1 MPHPKPRI
9 AIAADHGGFRLKTHL
24 AAFLQKDG
32 YDILDLGT
40 DDGEFSVDY
49 PDFGI
54 RAAEAVTKG
63 DADYGIIICGT
74 GIGISIAANRNKA
87 VRAALCHDT
96 TTARLARQ
104 HNNANIL
111 ALGERVTGTIT
122 AEDITRVFLNTEFEG
137 GRHAGRVAKMS

>member
-1 MPHPKPRI
+1 MSPLKPRI
-9 AIAADHGGFRLKTHL
+9 AIAADHGGFQLKTHL
-24 AAFLQKDG
+24 VAFLQKDG
-32 YDILDLGT
+32 YDVSDLGT
-40 DDGEFSVDY
+40 HDAETSVDY
-49 PDFGI
+49 PDLGAK
-54 RAAEAVTKG
+54 AAEAVTGG
-63 DADYGIIICGT
+63 DADVGIIVCGT

-96 TTARLARQ
+96 TTARLARE

-137 GRHAGRVAKMS
+137 GRHAKRVEKMS